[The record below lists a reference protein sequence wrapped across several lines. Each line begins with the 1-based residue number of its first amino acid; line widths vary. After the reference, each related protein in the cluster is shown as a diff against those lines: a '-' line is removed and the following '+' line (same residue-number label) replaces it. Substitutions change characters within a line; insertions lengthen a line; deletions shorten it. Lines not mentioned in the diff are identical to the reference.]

1 MTTINSWEV
10 LTNDGWQ
17 HNFYGTTAHQFTYR
31 TNDQQRKREESAE
44 TELGLHSNAITIK
57 SFSISD
63 VKNIFTGNSI
73 SFSQVHQSWATQIS
87 GLPLF
92 FLFFCPQFFF
102 FLWMNSLRRKV
113 WDVANLVGCM
123 SIFTSHLQFVLFIF
137 FYSFFSFFLVTLHES
152 IAPSSGGIS
161 RTDKGI
167 LQFPSKRLTLKTIQR
182 EHASQLVLY
191 TALEKVNHQHLTG
204 ELLNHLKSKLF
215 KLVSCTRITC
225 SDLHNS
231 PEYCALVPM

>member
-17 HNFYGTTAHQFTYR
+17 HNFYGTTAHQFTYH

-44 TELGLHSNAITIK
+44 IELGLHSNAITIM

-73 SFSQVHQSWATQIS
+73 SFPQVHQSWVTPFS

-92 FLFFCPQFFF
+92 FF
-102 FLWMNSLRRKV
+102 FLFSLLTFSFSVNEELKEEGE
-113 WDVANLVGCM
+113 GCCG
-123 SIFTSHLQFVLFIF
+123 SCGLHVHLYITFTLCPFHI
-137 FYSFFSFFLVTLHES
+137 FSFFPPFFLLTLHES
-152 IAPSSGGIS
+152 TAPSKWGIS

-167 LQFPSKRLTLKTIQR
+167 LQFPSKRLTL
-182 EHASQLVLY
+182 
-191 TALEKVNHQHLTG
+191 
-204 ELLNHLKSKLF
+204 
-215 KLVSCTRITC
+215 
-225 SDLHNS
+225 
-231 PEYCALVPM
+231 

>member
-44 TELGLHSNAITIK
+44 TELGLHSNAITIM

-87 GLPLF
+87 RLFFFCPQHFSFFCEWIVKGGRWGMLRILWVACPSLHHIYSLSFSYF
-92 FLFFCPQFFF
+92 FLFF
-102 FLWMNSLRRKV
+102 FLLPSDTSRVHCTKQVRHFQNRKK
-113 WDVANLVGCM
+113 A
-123 SIFTSHLQFVLFIF
+123 
-137 FYSFFSFFLVTLHES
+137 FFSFHQ
-152 IAPSSGGIS
+152 
-161 RTDKGI
+161 KGS
-167 LQFPSKRLTLKTIQR
+167 LCKQ
-182 EHASQLVLY
+182 
-191 TALEKVNHQHLTG
+191 
-204 ELLNHLKSKLF
+204 
-215 KLVSCTRITC
+215 
-225 SDLHNS
+225 
-231 PEYCALVPM
+231 

>member
-44 TELGLHSNAITIK
+44 TELGLHSNAITIM

-73 SFSQVHQSWATQIS
+73 SFPQVHQSWVTQIS

-92 FLFFCPQFFF
+92 FCFFLSPTFFF
-102 FLWMNSLRRKV
+102 FSWMNSLRRKV
-113 WDVANLVGCM
+113 RDVADLVGCM
-123 SIFTSHLQFVLFIF
+123 SIFTSHLQFVLFM
-137 FYSFFSFFLVTLHES
+137 FFSFFPFFLPALHKS
-152 IAPSSGGIS
+152 IAPSRWGIS

-167 LQFPSKRLTLKTIQR
+167 LQFPSKRLTL
-182 EHASQLVLY
+182 
-191 TALEKVNHQHLTG
+191 
-204 ELLNHLKSKLF
+204 
-215 KLVSCTRITC
+215 
-225 SDLHNS
+225 
-231 PEYCALVPM
+231 

>member
-44 TELGLHSNAITIK
+44 TELGLHSNAITIM

-87 GLPLF
+87 GLP
-92 FLFFCPQFFF
+92 
-102 FLWMNSLRRKV
+102 
-113 WDVANLVGCM
+113 
-123 SIFTSHLQFVLFIF
+123 
-137 FYSFFSFFLVTLHES
+137 SFFSFFVLNIFLFFCEWIVKGGRWGMLRILWVACPSLHHIYSLSFSYFFLFFSFFLLTLHES
-152 IAPSSGGIS
+152 IAPSRWGIS

-182 EHASQLVLY
+182 EHASQ
-191 TALEKVNHQHLTG
+191 
-204 ELLNHLKSKLF
+204 
-215 KLVSCTRITC
+215 
-225 SDLHNS
+225 
-231 PEYCALVPM
+231 

>member
-44 TELGLHSNAITIK
+44 TELGLHSNAITIM

-87 GLPLF
+87 GLPSF
-92 FLFFCPQFFF
+92 FFFFVLNIFF

-113 WDVANLVGCM
+113 RDVANLVGCM

-137 FYSFFSFFLVTLHES
+137 FILFFPSSFWRFTSPLHQAGEAFQEQIKAFFSFHQKGSLWKQYKENMPVSSLFSSRKGKPSTLDWGTFK
-152 IAPSSGGIS
+152 PS
-161 RTDKGI
+161 RFQT
-167 LQFPSKRLTLKTIQR
+167 
-182 EHASQLVLY
+182 
-191 TALEKVNHQHLTG
+191 
-204 ELLNHLKSKLF
+204 
-215 KLVSCTRITC
+215 
-225 SDLHNS
+225 
-231 PEYCALVPM
+231 